1 MSVIEGPSRTSSG
14 ELMIENRHL
23 RYFVVLAKTLHMRQ
37 AAAQLRI
44 SQPTLTQNM
53 QQLEK
58 ELGTML
64 IHRSGRNLSLTD
76 AGLAF
81 QMKAELSLKRFEF
94 AKTAARKAGQRPSGQ
109 VIVGFSS
116 SAGLQ
121 FIPQLVKRSHAMF
134 PDVGIQ
140 LRELGMEP
148 QLAALRS
155 GEINVAVAYAPRSDE
170 FQSLELKP
178 ESLVIALHAQHSLAH
193 QKAVSVGEL
202 TEETLIIPT
211 RYAAATLADAIHAEC
226 SSTGFR
232 PHSTQELSTYQSAL
246 GMVSAGLGVSIMP
259 ASVQVLH
266 REGVAIRPIKSGRTE
281 VRLSVLWRKTEVSTD
296 VKHFLSLL

>member
-1 MSVIEGPSRTSSG
+1 
-14 ELMIENRHL
+14 MIENRHL

-44 SQPTLTQNM
+44 AQPTLTQNM
-53 QQLEK
+53 QQLER

-64 IHRSGRNLSLTD
+64 ICRSGRNLSLTD

-81 QMKAELSLKRFEF
+81 QMKAELSLKQFEF
-94 AKTAARKAGQRPSGQ
+94 AKAAAQKAGQRPSGQ

-232 PHSTQELSTYQSAL
+232 PHLTQELSTYQSAL

-266 REGVAIRPIKSGRTE
+266 REGVAIRPIKSARTQ
-281 VRLSVLWRKTEVSTD
+281 VRLSVLWRKTEVLTD

>member
-1 MSVIEGPSRTSSG
+1 
-14 ELMIENRHL
+14 MIENRHL

-37 AAAQLRI
+37 AAAHLQI

-64 IHRSGRNLSLTD
+64 IRRSGRNLSLTD

-81 QMKAELSLKRFEF
+81 QIKAALSLEQFEF
-94 AKTAARKAGQRPSGQ
+94 AKTAARKAGLPAIGQ

-121 FIPQLVKRSHAMF
+121 FIPQLMKRSHAMF

-148 QLAALRS
+148 QLSALRS
-155 GEINVAVAYAPRSDE
+155 GEINVAVAYAPPSDE
-170 FQSLELKP
+170 FQSRELQP
-178 ESLVIALHAQHSLAH
+178 EHLVIALHTQHSLAS
-193 QKAVSVGEL
+193 QKVVSIGEL

-211 RYAAATLADAIHAEC
+211 RCAAATLADAIHAEC

-232 PHSTQELSTYQSAL
+232 PHATQELSTYQSAL
-246 GMVSAGLGVSIMP
+246 GMVSAGLGVSLMP
-259 ASVQVLH
+259 ASVQVLQ
-266 REGVAIRPIKSGRTE
+266 REGVAIRPIRSARNE
-281 VRLSVLWRKTEVSTD
+281 VRLSVLWRKNEVSTS
-296 VKHFLSLL
+296 VKHLLSAI

>member
-1 MSVIEGPSRTSSG
+1 
-14 ELMIENRHL
+14 MIENRHL

-37 AAAQLRI
+37 AAAHLQI

-64 IHRSGRNLSLTD
+64 IRRSGRNLSLTD

-81 QMKAELSLKRFEF
+81 QIKATLSLEQFEF
-94 AKTAARKAGQRPSGQ
+94 AKTAARRAGLPPVGQ

-121 FIPQLVKRSHAMF
+121 FIPQLLKRAHAMF
-134 PDVGIQ
+134 PDVAIQ

-155 GEINVAVAYAPRSDE
+155 GEINVAVAYAPPTDE
-170 FQSLELKP
+170 FQSRELKP
-178 ESLVIALHAQHSLAH
+178 EQLVIALHTQHSLAN
-193 QKAVSVGEL
+193 QKIVSVGEL
-202 TEETLIIPT
+202 KEETLIIPT
-211 RYAAATLADAIHAEC
+211 RYAAATLTDAILAEC
-226 SSTGFR
+226 SGTDFR

-246 GMVSAGLGVSIMP
+246 GMVSAGLGVSLMP
-259 ASVQVLH
+259 ASVQVLQ
-266 REGVAIRPIKSGRTE
+266 REGVAIRPIRSARTE
-281 VRLSVLWRKTEVSTD
+281 VRLAVLWRKSEASSD
-296 VKHFLSLL
+296 VKHLLSVL

>member
-81 QMKAELSLKRFEF
+81 QMKAELSLKQFEF

-232 PHSTQELSTYQSAL
+232 PHSTQEPSTYQSAL